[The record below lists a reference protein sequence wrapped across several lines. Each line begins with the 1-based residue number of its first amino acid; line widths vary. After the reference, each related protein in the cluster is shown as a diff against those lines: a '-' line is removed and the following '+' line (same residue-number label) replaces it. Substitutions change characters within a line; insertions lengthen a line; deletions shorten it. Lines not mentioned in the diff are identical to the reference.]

1 MPSRFR
7 KYDIVSSA
15 MSGPAAFAVPPQR
28 HGFLRREYENLR
40 ACGTHVTYVQVVV
53 AFLVY
58 CIVWFGIGWFVL
70 GPAYSGFPAAP
81 SSAALV
87 TAMAERPGDMA
98 TQQLVALEARRL
110 ASEAVE
116 SDIRSSASVQSTF
129 SGLVQ
134 SLADAAMRTSGS
146 TARTSVA
153 GLLQS
158 SATAQAAGDAL
169 NVAVASAAKLNAQG
183 WPAGFAD
190 SPSGGVLPD
199 TASVLNACEDNK
211 TINVTGLV
219 GTDGTPLTS
228 TARGAV
234 ESSWYNAYLSQLESS
249 LQYNLAEQ
257 GDVNAMLALGNPI
270 GQRSWFLLAFGLIAT
285 AIGSLLYM
293 AFVQTSLTSMAERRF
308 RIQLASWLQ
317 VFTNAVQ
324 AGETI
329 EQALVFSLTRVEGEP
344 LRSVVQE
351 MSARYATHKDL
362 SHATEPL
369 AAWGSVVPEI
379 RNIMAAL
386 SVQDQKGGDL
396 APVMFSIMSVMSV
409 RRLVQQKVESVASEA
424 TGQLRIIFV
433 MFFGIILIQE
443 LFMKSFEGSFSPTYV
458 FFQHGGGLGGML
470 YLFAYHLVVFAVS
483 FVLWRSGGAMVSREL
498 KY

>member
-7 KYDIVSSA
+7 KYDVG
-15 MSGPAAFAVPPQR
+15 GPAVGRTGTCATPPQQ
-28 HGFLRREYENLR
+28 HGFLRREYENLQ
-40 ACGTHVTYVQVVV
+40 ACGVRVTYLQAVA
-53 AFLVY
+53 AFLAY
-58 CIVWFGIGWFVL
+58 CVVWFGVGWFVL

-81 SSAALV
+81 NSAALV
-87 TAMAERPGDMA
+87 IAMAERPGDIA
-98 TQQLVALEARRL
+98 TQQLIALEARRL

-116 SDIRSSASVQSTF
+116 SDIRSSASVQSAF

-134 SLADAAMRTSGS
+134 SLADAAMRAGGS
-146 TARTSVA
+146 TAMNGIA
-153 GLLQS
+153 GLFQS

-169 NVAVASAAKLNAQG
+169 DVVVASAAKLSAQG
-183 WPAGFAD
+183 WPTGFSD
-190 SPSGGVLPD
+190 SLSGGVLAD
-199 TASVLNACEDNK
+199 TATVLAACEDNK
-211 TINVTGLV
+211 MIAVTDLA
-219 GTDGTPLTS
+219 GTGGAPLSATAMGTVAATWK
-228 TARGAV
+228 G
-234 ESSWYNAYLSQLESS
+234 AYLAQLESS
-249 LQYNLAEQ
+249 LQHVLA
-257 GDVNAMLALGNPI
+257 GHSDVTAVLALGNPT

-285 AIGSLLYM
+285 AIGILLYM
-293 AFVQTSLTSMAERRF
+293 AFGQTSLTSMAERRF

-329 EQALVFSLTRVEGEP
+329 EQALAFSLTRVEGEP

-362 SHATEPL
+362 SHATQPL

-470 YLFAYHLVVFAVS
+470 YLFAYHLTVFAVS
-483 FVLWRSGGAMVSREL
+483 FALWRSGGAMVSREL